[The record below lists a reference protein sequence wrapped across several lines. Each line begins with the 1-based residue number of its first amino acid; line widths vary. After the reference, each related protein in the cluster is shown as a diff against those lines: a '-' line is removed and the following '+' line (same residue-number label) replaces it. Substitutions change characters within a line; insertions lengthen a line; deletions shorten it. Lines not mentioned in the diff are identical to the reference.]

1 MAQPPEQPVPG
12 RRAVVIKE
20 YVIGLGV
27 AICSALYGAYALMVG
42 QSYLPGVRGGTT
54 TVGGTH
60 GRGVAL
66 AYLVGGVFLFLRFF
80 LEKRCHREFTRN
92 QIYLVENMLLIVLIG
107 TLIYVLLNVGTAG

>member
-1 MAQPPEQPVPG
+1 
-12 RRAVVIKE
+12 
-20 YVIGLGV
+20 
-27 AICSALYGAYALMVG
+27 MVG

-80 LEKRCHREFTRN
+80 LEEALPLGVHPQPDLPGREHAADRADRDPDLRPA
-92 QIYLVENMLLIVLIG
+92 QRGHGGLRAAGRGYQLVSLS
-107 TLIYVLLNVGTAG
+107 TSFRK